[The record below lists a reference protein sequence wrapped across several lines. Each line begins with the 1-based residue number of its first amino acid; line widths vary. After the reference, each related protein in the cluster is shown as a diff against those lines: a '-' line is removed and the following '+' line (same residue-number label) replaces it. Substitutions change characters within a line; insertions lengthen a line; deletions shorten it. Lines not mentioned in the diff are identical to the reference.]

1 MKTQIGVLLGL
12 LWIQIRWVGA
22 QMKVEQSPGVL
33 ILQEGSNASLMCNCS
48 NTMTSVQWFQQNPG
62 GPLISLFYMTSQPQE
77 KGRLKS
83 TISTKDRY
91 SHLYIR
97 DSQPGD
103 SATYICAVEHSALQT
118 PAACTETRAEDLTQP
133 PEGEQGPSVIRIVFP
148 LPCIS

>member
-1 MKTQIGVLLGL
+1 MGMEARGTFPTLGNNHSHFSVTLTCAYFSFSTGVE
-12 LWIQIRWVGA
+12 A

-33 ILQEGSNASLMCNCS
+33 ILQEGSNSSLMCNYS
-48 NTMTSVQWFQQNPG
+48 TSVSSVQWFQQNPG
-62 GPLISLFYMTSQPQE
+62 GPLIALFYMTSKPQE

-103 SATYICAVEHSALQT
+103 SATYFCAVKHSALQT

-133 PEGEQGPSVIRIVFP
+133 PE
-148 LPCIS
+148 